1 MDTRIHISKQSNKRQ
16 YSRFNYLL
24 LQVSPLKE
32 NLVVLSLKARFVM
45 PICAIKSRT
54 IKIVFAM
61 LCVAVMLCVS
71 IEGSASAQ
79 VWFGKTG
86 RLVPIYNVDTE
97 EKQVAISFD
106 AAWGADKT
114 QQIIEVL
121 AEYNA
126 TATFFLVGFWVD
138 KYPEMVKA
146 IDEAGLEIGTH
157 SNTHPDMAKLGAESV
172 KKELE
177 TSMNKITSLINKDV
191 KVFRP
196 PYGSY
201 NNTLLTICDE
211 LGLKAIQWD
220 VDSLDWK
227 GLSAGEVTS
236 RVMQKAKNGS
246 IILMHNNADHVVDST
261 RLTLDWLT
269 KSGYKVTSV
278 GELIYE
284 SDYHIDAN
292 GVQHK
297 K

>member
-1 MDTRIHISKQSNKRQ
+1 
-16 YSRFNYLL
+16 
-24 LQVSPLKE
+24 
-32 NLVVLSLKARFVM
+32 M
-45 PICAIKSRT
+45 PFCVIKSRT
-54 IKIVFAM
+54 IKFFVAM
-61 LCVAVMLCVS
+61 LVVVVMLGLS
-71 IEGSASAQ
+71 IEGGASAL
-79 VWFGKTG
+79 VWFGSST
-86 RLVPIYNVDTE
+86 RRVPIYNVDTT

-114 QQIIEVL
+114 LEIIDVL
-121 AEYNA
+121 NEYNA

-157 SNTHPDMAKLGAESV
+157 SNTHPDMVKLSKESMQT
-172 KKELE
+172 EL
-177 TSMNKITSLINKDV
+177 TTCMNKITAITGKEVN
-191 KVFRP
+191 VFRP

-201 NNTLLTICDE
+201 NNSLLEVCDS

-227 GLSAGEVTS
+227 GLSAGEVTK
-236 RVMQKAKNGS
+236 RVMDRAKNGS
-246 IILMHNNADHVVDST
+246 IILMHNNADNVVDSA

-278 GELIYE
+278 GELIYNE
-284 SDYHIDAN
+284 DYYIDVN

-297 K
+297 N

>member
-1 MDTRIHISKQSNKRQ
+1 
-16 YSRFNYLL
+16 
-24 LQVSPLKE
+24 
-32 NLVVLSLKARFVM
+32 M
-45 PICAIKSRT
+45 PFCVIKSRT
-54 IKIVFAM
+54 IKIFLAM
-61 LCVAVMLCVS
+61 VIVVVLLAIS
-71 IEGSASAQ
+71 FEGGAAAL
-79 VWFGKTG
+79 VWFGNSS
-86 RLVPIYNVDTE
+86 RMVPIYKVDTE

-114 QQIIEVL
+114 QEIIDVL

-157 SNTHPDMAKLGAESV
+157 SNTHPDMAKLSKESI
-172 KKELE
+172 KSELE
-177 TSMNKITSLINKDV
+177 ISMSKISAITNKQV
-191 KVFRP
+191 EVFRP
-196 PYGSY
+196 PFGSY
-201 NNTLLTICDE
+201 NNTLLKTCDE

-227 GLSAGEVTS
+227 GLSAGEVTN
-236 RVMQKAKNGS
+236 RVIKRAGAGS

-261 RLTLDWLT
+261 RLTLDYLT
-269 KSGYKVTSV
+269 KNGYKVTSV
-278 GELIYE
+278 GELIYK
-284 SDYHIDAN
+284 DGYTIDAN

>member
-1 MDTRIHISKQSNKRQ
+1 
-16 YSRFNYLL
+16 
-24 LQVSPLKE
+24 
-32 NLVVLSLKARFVM
+32 M
-45 PICAIKSRT
+45 PICAIKSKT
-54 IKIVFAM
+54 IKIAM
-61 LCVAVMLCVS
+61 FMLAVALLLCFSFNGGTA
-71 IEGSASAQ
+71 AAQ
-79 VWFGKTG
+79 VWFGSSG
-86 RLVPIYNVDTE
+86 RLVPIYRVDTE

-121 AEYNA
+121 KEYDA

-138 KYPEMVKA
+138 KYPDMVKA
-146 IDEAGLEIGTH
+146 IDEAGMEIGTH
-157 SNTHPDMAKLGAESV
+157 SNTHPDMAKISQESV
-172 KKELE
+172 KNELE
-177 TSMNKITSLINKDV
+177 VSINKITSLINKDI

-201 NNTLLTICDE
+201 NNTLLNTCSE

-227 GLSAGEVTS
+227 GLSAGEITN

-246 IILMHNNADHVVDST
+246 IILMHNNADHVVDAT
-261 RLTLDWLT
+261 RLSLDWLT

-278 GELIYE
+278 SELIYE
-284 SDYHIDAN
+284 NDYTIDAN

>member
-1 MDTRIHISKQSNKRQ
+1 
-16 YSRFNYLL
+16 
-24 LQVSPLKE
+24 
-32 NLVVLSLKARFVM
+32 M
-45 PICAIKSRT
+45 PFCVIKSRT
-54 IKIVFAM
+54 IKFFF
-61 LCVAVMLCVS
+61 VMLAVVVLLCIS
-71 IEGSASAQ
+71 FEGGACAE
-79 VWFGKTG
+79 VWFGSST

-114 QQIIEVL
+114 QEIIDICK
-121 AEYNA
+121 EYNV

-157 SNTHPDMAKLGAESV
+157 SNTHPDMVKLDYDTM
-172 KKELE
+172 KKELT
-177 TSMNKITSLINKDV
+177 TSMEKITEITGKDV

-201 NNTLLTICDE
+201 NNTLIKVCDE
-211 LGLKAIQWD
+211 LGLSAIQWD

-227 GLSAGEVTS
+227 GLSASEITN

-246 IILMHNNADHVVDST
+246 IIIMHNNADHVTDAL
-261 RLTLDWLT
+261 RLSLDWLIN
-269 KSGYKVTSV
+269 KGYKVTSV
-278 GELIYE
+278 GELIYTE
-284 SDYHIDAN
+284 NFSIDSN

-297 K
+297 N